1 MQPAHWVTMGR
12 CICPQHRRTHNE
24 ARDGGKDS
32 ADDHGDGQ
40 THTGGGDGV
49 YQALGGNHTG
59 EGTHA
64 HKAGVPQTQLTEDT
78 HGEVQGYG
86 HGHIAAD
93 GDQQAGHGAVQDSG
107 AVEQRDGH
115 IEDHNT
121 EIGGEIHGIGPTEFL
136 KFHSGH
142 LTLSR
147 A

>member
-1 MQPAHWVTMGR
+1 MA
-12 CICPQHRRTHNE
+12 RRTPAE
-24 ARDGGKDS
+24 GVVSIKLWGAI
-32 ADDHGDGQ
+32 
-40 THTGGGDGV
+40 THGGDDARVG
-49 YQALGGNHTG
+49 AD
-59 EGTHA
+59 A
-64 HKAGVPQTQLTEDT
+64 HKAGVAQTQLTEDT

-107 AVEQRDGH
+107 TAEQCDGH

-142 LTLSR
+142 LTLSPSGFTSSTTIKT
-147 A
+147 ANTMEFASCVEI